1 VTLLPGHYETF
12 VLDQTQEQVIKKIS
26 GVTTAKVRFQNQ
38 LGVQYRFTG
47 WVKKNR
53 FRIALKITKPNNYIP
68 LIIGKVDPTINGCL
82 IFVNYQL
89 FPVTKM
95 FLLFWSFFILLAGII
110 STYQYQSYFYAAVT
124 LLVLGAIHWI
134 TWSNFKIQLRLTRKT
149 LLEILT

>member
-1 VTLLPGHYETF
+1 MTLLPGHYETF

-26 GVTTAKVRFQNQ
+26 AVTTSKVRFQNQ
-38 LGVQYRFTG
+38 KGAKYRFTG
-47 WVKKNR
+47 WVKENR

-68 LIIGKVDPTINGCL
+68 LILGKVDPTTNGCL

-110 STYQYQSYFYAAVT
+110 STYQYQSSFYAAVT
-124 LLVLGAIHWI
+124 TLVLGTIHWI